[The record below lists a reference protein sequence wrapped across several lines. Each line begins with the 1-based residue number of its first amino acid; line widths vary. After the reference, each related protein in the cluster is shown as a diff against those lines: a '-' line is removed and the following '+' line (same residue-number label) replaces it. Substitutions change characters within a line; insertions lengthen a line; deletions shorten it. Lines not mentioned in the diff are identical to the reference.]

1 MRSKM
6 VSQKITRDPI
16 PDAFLNLVGRNVLQ
30 NNLLLSFLKE
40 RTGIKGACVPTFES
54 LTEIHPTPSART
66 QLFILDCKNIDLHNV
81 WAKIS
86 SWNCEKSSQCF
97 FMLFNT
103 QPDWE
108 IEKTAVENGVRGICY
123 MDDPIELVIKGVR
136 NILKGDLWYSRETF
150 KKFLMEKRS
159 SRYSSLNPKLSGL
172 TYREKQMLSY
182 IASGYSS
189 QAIADELSISVHTV
203 KTHVYNVYKKINATN
218 RRQAS
223 LWAAKHLQ

>member
-1 MRSKM
+1 M
-6 VSQKITRDPI
+6 
-16 PDAFLNLVGRNVLQ
+16 N
-30 NNLLLSFLKE
+30 
-40 RTGIKGACVPTFES
+40 
-54 LTEIHPTPSART
+54 
-66 QLFILDCKNIDLHNV
+66 
-81 WAKIS
+81 
-86 SWNCEKSSQCF
+86 
-97 FMLFNT
+97 
-103 QPDWE
+103 
-108 IEKTAVENGVRGICY
+108 
-123 MDDPIELVIKGVR
+123 DPIELVIKGVR
-136 NILKGDLWYSRETF
+136 NVLNGDLWYSRSTF

-223 LWAAKHLQ
+223 LWATKHL